1 MHRDMTS
8 VFKVSG
14 EAGGLEAET
23 LGSLQGAVGSVVSPP
38 DTQVG
43 VLVPR
48 NSEGNYLKMGSLQR

>member
-1 MHRDMTS
+1 MTS

-23 LGSLQGAVGSVVSPP
+23 LGSLQGAVGSVVSPL